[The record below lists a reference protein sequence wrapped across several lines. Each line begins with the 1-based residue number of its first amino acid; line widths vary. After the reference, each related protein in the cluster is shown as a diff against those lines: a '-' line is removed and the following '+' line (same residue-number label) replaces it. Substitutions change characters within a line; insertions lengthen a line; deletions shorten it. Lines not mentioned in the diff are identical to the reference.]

1 MEKGLK
7 KFLCD
12 RTFMK
17 AVLAAAIPL
26 MLQQLISS
34 SVNLVDNLMVGQL
47 GDAALSSV
55 AAVNRYYMIALF
67 GTNGLAAAASVF
79 IAQYYGAGE
88 QEHMKQTF
96 RTLLVI
102 ACVIMTG
109 FTLAGLL
116 LSSGILG
123 FFTSDATVTIDYGDG
138 TPAAEIPVTG
148 VAAGTGLN
156 HVFNSYTFATLL
168 LSFV

>member
-102 ACVIMTG
+102 ASVI
-109 FTLAGLL
+109 
-116 LSSGILG
+116 SG
-123 FFTSDATVTIDYGDG
+123 VQ
-138 TPAAEIPVTG
+138 PAAPGRTG
-148 VAAGTGLN
+148 SPAAIAVASSTGAPAMQTSASTLHCPISLRARWAGIR
-156 HVFNSYTFATLL
+156 
-168 LSFV
+168 